1 MFTEEFPLKST
12 KGENMGKLEFFS
24 DGTIHLNLDLKV
36 RDASNLADCF
46 SQITTFVKDY
56 RILQ

>member
-1 MFTEEFPLKST
+1 MFIEAFPLQNT
-12 KGENMGKLEFFS
+12 NGENLGELEFLS

-46 SQITTFVKDY
+46 NQITEFIKNH